1 MLKLSINFRR
11 PLVTAT
17 PLLIISYFLYKG
29 YQAAIDYNPYAYD
42 RDKFWLLLAVVIILV
57 W

>member
-17 PLLIISYFLYKG
+17 PLLIISYFLYEG

-57 W
+57 